1 MLIQLL
7 VAAVVTMINIA
18 IHAYAMSGVVYVD
31 NRNRLF
37 AFNFWPM
44 HGLALRMIL
53 VVAVLNVAH
62 LAEVGVWA
70 VAYDLFDVIPNDGH
84 PFYFAFVNFAT
95 LGYGDTLPSPNWRLV
110 GPATAMNGIMLLG
123 WSTAVIFSVLT
134 RFDTDLIG
142 GRDDGGD
149 KPGS

>member
-1 MLIQLL
+1 MVTQLL
-7 VAAVVTMINIA
+7 VASVVTMINIA

-37 AFNFWPM
+37 AFNLWPM

-53 VVAVLNVAH
+53 VVAVLNIAH
-62 LAEVGVWA
+62 LTEIGVWA
-70 VAYDLFDVIPNDGH
+70 VAYHLLDVLRSDAH
-84 PFYFAFVNFAT
+84 PFYFAFLNFAT
-95 LGYGDTLPSPNWRLV
+95 LGSGEAVLAPEWRLI

-134 RFDTDLIG
+134 RFDTDLVG
-142 GRDDGGD
+142 DRDDGD
-149 KPGS
+149 KPAS